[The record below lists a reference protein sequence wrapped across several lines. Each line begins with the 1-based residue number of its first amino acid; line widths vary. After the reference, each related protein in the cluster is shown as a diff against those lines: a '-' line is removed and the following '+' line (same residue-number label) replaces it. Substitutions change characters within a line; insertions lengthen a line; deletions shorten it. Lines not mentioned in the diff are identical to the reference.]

1 MASVVFA
8 GVASVVGVVAGRL
21 VVAAV
26 QLAAA
31 PMAFVEVRLAVVYLV
46 AAVDRELG
54 VGSVVEAAAVVEVAV
69 VAVELERAAVVVVVD
84 GLAAAGGDS
93 VAAGRVGSPA
103 LELLLQMN
111 HT

>member
-31 PMAFVEVRLAVVYLV
+31 PMAFVEVRLLAYLV